1 MKIVSARV
9 RDEDAPEGARI
20 LVDRLWPRGVSK
32 ERARI
37 DYWAKSL
44 TPSTKLRRWFHA
56 DRDARY
62 DEFAARYR
70 AELDDADTSEDLSAI
85 RKLAADTQIVL
96 LTDAKQPAESHVPV
110 LTEWLRVQ
118 LDTEHRLGDEE
129 IHNQA

>member
-9 RDEDAPEGARI
+9 RDEDAPVGARI

-32 ERARI
+32 TRARI

-44 TPSTKLRRWFHA
+44 TPSTELRRWFHA

-85 RKLAADTQIVL
+85 RKLAVDTQIVL

>member
-9 RDEDAPEGARI
+9 RDEDAPVGTRI

-32 ERARI
+32 ARARI

-44 TPSTKLRRWFHA
+44 TPSTELRRWFHA

-70 AELDDADTSEDLSAI
+70 AELDDSDSAEAVSVI

-96 LTDAKQPAESHVPV
+96 LTDAKQPAKSHVPI
-110 LTEWLRVQ
+110 LTEWLREQ

>member
-9 RDEDAPEGARI
+9 RDEDAPVGTRI

-44 TPSTKLRRWFHA
+44 TLSTQLRRWFHA

-62 DEFAARYR
+62 DEFVARYR
-70 AELDDADTSEDLSAI
+70 AELDDADSSEDLSAI
-85 RKLAADTQIVL
+85 RKLAVDTQIVL
-96 LTDAKQPAESHVPV
+96 LTDAKQPAESHVPI
-110 LTEWLRVQ
+110 LTDWLRVQ
-118 LDTEHRLGDEE
+118 LDT
-129 IHNQA
+129 